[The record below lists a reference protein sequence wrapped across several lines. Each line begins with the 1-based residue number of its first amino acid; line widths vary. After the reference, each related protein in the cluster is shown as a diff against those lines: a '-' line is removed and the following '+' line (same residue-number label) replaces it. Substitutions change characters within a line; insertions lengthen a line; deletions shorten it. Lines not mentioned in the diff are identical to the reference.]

1 MRGILVVARG
11 SKRKGRLSW
20 RPDAALVETHY
31 FEMDD
36 NERANVWKLKSFD
49 EMRKQEAMKEKEV
62 QVAGHQGHQAAGE
75 DEEVGSSKEWR
86 VAPIAFIDPKTKEQ
100 VGPPPS
106 TFSSPST
113 STLTPAQVSRI
124 WECYGRDSQE
134 KEVQQEREGRV
145 LK

>member
-11 SKRKGRLSW
+11 SKRRGRISW
-20 RPDAALVETHY
+20 RPEADLVEVNY

-36 NERANVWKLKSFD
+36 TERANVWKLKSFE

-62 QVAGHQGHQAAGE
+62 QVAGHQVATE
-75 DEEVGSSKEWR
+75 EEEVGSSKEWR
-86 VAPIAFIDPKTKEQ
+86 VAPIVFADPKTKE
-100 VGPPPS
+100 
-106 TFSSPST
+106 
-113 STLTPAQVSRI
+113 QVSRI

-134 KEVQQEREGRV
+134 KEVQKEREGRV